1 MELLKAKILEE
12 GHVLSAN
19 ILKVDSF
26 LNHQM
31 DPVLM
36 YKIGQ
41 EFAERFMDEKIT
53 KVLTVEASGIAAAL
67 MTGLVLEVPVLF
79 AKKKKPST
87 MNEAF
92 FTGRIHSY
100 TKNETVDIVV
110 AKKYLK
116 RDDRVLIIDDFLAT
130 GEAARGMIEI
140 VHQAG
145 CHLVGVGICIEKS
158 FQEGGRQLRELGVR
172 VETLVSI
179 NALTDGIINF
189 E

>member
-1 MELLKAKILEE
+1 MNLLKEKILEQ
-12 GHVLSAN
+12 GHVISKN

-36 YKIGQ
+36 YKIGE
-41 EFAERFMDEKIT
+41 EFAKRFSGEKIT
-53 KVLTVEASGIAAAL
+53 KILTVEASGIAAAL
-67 MTGLVLEVPVLF
+67 MTGLVLGVPVVF

-87 MNEAF
+87 IDGLF
-92 FTGRIHSY
+92 FSGRIHSF

-110 AKKYLK
+110 ASKYLK
-116 RDDRVLIIDDFLAT
+116 SEDSVLIIDDFLAT
-130 GEAARGMIEI
+130 GEAAKGMIEI
-140 VHQAG
+140 ARQAA

-158 FQEGGRQLRELGVR
+158 FQDGGKDLREMGVR

-179 NALTDGIINF
+179 HALTNGKIDF
-189 E
+189 V